1 MTPLRQRLLEDMQ
14 MRNFSPHTQRAY
26 IRAVAPSRGTS
37 AGLLIN
43 SQREHV
49 RQYLLTLIERKV
61 AWSANTFDNSGKGVG
76 TARSLSPMRA
86 RSDDHHRVPR
96 AVGTGRGGGRDGGS
110 VPAKY
115 VLRCTGLP
123 SRTNAINAL
132 GGRTGK
138 VRTAPGIT
146 RQNPSEY
153 E

>member
-14 MRNFSPHTQRAY
+14 MRTFSPHTQRAY
-26 IRAVAPSRGTS
+26 IRAVAHFARHFGRSPDQ
-37 AGLLIN
+37 L
-43 SQREHV
+43 QREHV